1 VEKAKPATSGS
12 PAARRLAG
20 GSAREVAWGRGA
32 RGGGR
37 LAGSHAGATG
47 GRHRGGNP
55 NGTGTHVARAG
66 SPAHAAEG
74 RRGEAPPRREQ
85 ILRRVRSRCDAACL
99 RAGPLVG
106 GGAQNI

>member
-74 RRGEAPPRREQ
+74 EGARRPR
-85 ILRRVRSRCDAACL
+85 
-99 RAGPLVG
+99 G
-106 GGAQNI
+106 GSKF